1 MPKKKQSLVRAYT
14 DVTNGP
20 PTITP
25 DFDHYNTQ
33 KRIFSKF
40 HDDLRTVDKHT
51 AIIIQENLFLVKAA
65 NALVKHKT
73 APLTEPTVIN
83 SRTFQEIQRAL
94 IPYDMRIVTV
104 ATSTANFINETTGL
118 RDSITLR
125 HKDYYNNKCFLFAI
139 VEAFHRYSEQL
150 RPLCTTLPDTVPK
163 IIDHF
168 TTTANDDTFLT
179 DLAHLLINENVL
191 MSLFED
197 LRVYPSLKNWAESAD
212 DSSKQQRLIDLAIG
226 LFR

>member
-1 MPKKKQSLVRAYT
+1 MPKKKQSLVRSYT
-14 DVTNGP
+14 DVTNDP

-25 DFDHYNTQ
+25 DFEHLTTQ

-40 HDDLRTVDKHT
+40 HDDLRTVDKQT
-51 AIIIQENLFLVKAA
+51 AIIIQENLFLVKAT
-65 NALVKHKT
+65 NALVKQIT

-83 SRTFQEIQRAL
+83 SRTFQEMQRAL
-94 IPYDMRIVTV
+94 IPFDMRIVTV
-104 ATSTANFINETTGL
+104 AVSTANFINEITGL
-118 RDSITLR
+118 RDSITIR

-139 VEAFHRYSEQL
+139 VEAFNRYSEQL
-150 RPLCTTLPDTVPK
+150 LPLCTTLPDTVPK

-168 TTTANDDTFLT
+168 TSTAYDDTFLT
-179 DLAHLLINENVL
+179 DLAHLLNNENVL
-191 MSLFED
+191 MSLWD
-197 LRVYPSLKNWAESAD
+197 LSSHPSLKKWAESTD